1 MDIDKLQSLEEML
14 LYNNEL
20 TSTIPNGMTLLNN
33 VLRLSLSYNYL
44 KGTIPSEISK
54 MEHLTLLLL
63 HGNRV
68 MGTLDIGQLVDS
80 ITDCGKTI
88 GCSQLQESLWIKK
101 LMNDAKSASVASTL
115 ECLGSAYFSTN

>member
-1 MDIDKLQSLEEML
+1 ML

-20 TSTIPNGMTLLNN
+20 TSTILNGMTLLNN

-54 MEHLTLLLL
+54 MEYLTLLHLY
-63 HGNRV
+63 GNRV

-115 ECLGSAYFSTN
+115 ECLGSAYLF

>member
-54 MEHLTLLLL
+54 MEYLTLLHL

-80 ITDCGKTI
+80 ITDCGKII

-101 LMNDAKSASVASTL
+101 LMNDAKNISVASTL
-115 ECLGSAYFSTN
+115 ECLGSAYLF

>member
-44 KGTIPSEISK
+44 KGTIPLEISK
-54 MEHLTLLLL
+54 MEYLTLLHL

-80 ITDCGKTI
+80 ITDCSKTEAI
-88 GCSQLQESLWIKK
+88 LNLVQCDDCSYYCNERENCLF
-101 LMNDAKSASVASTL
+101 MNT
-115 ECLGSAYFSTN
+115 T

>member
-54 MEHLTLLLL
+54 MEYLTLLHL

-80 ITDCGKTI
+80 ITDCSKTI

-115 ECLGSAYFSTN
+115 ECLGSAYLF

>member
-14 LYNNEL
+14 LYNNKL

-54 MEHLTLLLL
+54 MEYLTLLHL
-63 HGNRV
+63 HGNRLT
-68 MGTLDIGQLVDS
+68 GTLDIGWLVDS
-80 ITDCGKTI
+80 ITDCGEKAAI
-88 GCSQLQESLWIKK
+88 PNLVECDDCSYCCNERENCLF
-101 LMNDAKSASVASTL
+101 MNTTWPNFGGL
-115 ECLGSAYFSTN
+115 L

>member
-54 MEHLTLLLL
+54 MEHLTLLHL

-80 ITDCGKTI
+80 ITDCGKII
-88 GCSQLQESLWIKK
+88 GCRILIFLF
-101 LMNDAKSASVASTL
+101 L
-115 ECLGSAYFSTN
+115 LGDFVDGFLIIYEDI